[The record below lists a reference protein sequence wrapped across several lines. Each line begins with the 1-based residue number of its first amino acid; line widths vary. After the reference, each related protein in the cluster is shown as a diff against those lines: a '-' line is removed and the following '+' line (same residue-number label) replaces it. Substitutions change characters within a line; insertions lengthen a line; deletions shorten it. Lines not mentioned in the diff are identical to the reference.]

1 VSASGTYLLDQYGNP
16 ILVNGDTA
24 WNLAWGLNSADQA
37 TYLADRQ
44 ADGFN
49 AVITDLVG
57 NNTMQGSSTGANYAG
72 DVPFTGVNFTPNQA
86 YWSKVDTFFQQA
98 ETYGITVFAIPIDAY
113 ATTGSNAFSNMT
125 DAQASTFGTFLAN
138 RYPQS
143 AYPGIVWMLG
153 NDFDGDGAGD
163 GNVGGFVSQYQ
174 AFLNALTAAGDT
186 RPTTIEQGIFESLS
200 TDGHT
205 IGPMVSVNAGYSY
218 HPDYEVILRGRAT
231 KNIPV
236 LLFEA
241 AYENNLIG
249 FPAAPLDIRKQLGWS
264 MTSGA
269 AGTFYGNDSLWP
281 FSAGWQS
288 ELDTSDV
295 AQRKAFD
302 AAFAGINWQNLQPD
316 VNNQLVVSG
325 RNRQFTAWSTGST
338 PHTDDA
344 TYGNYVSAAY
354 TAGGALGV
362 IYNPDTT
369 KNQITIS
376 SSLFGANPTIT
387 AVDPTNGARTSLGW
401 TTTPTM
407 GTNAG
412 GDHDWLFIITAP
424 PKS

>member
-1 VSASGTYLLDQYGNP
+1 MP
-16 ILVNGDTA
+16 
-24 WNLAWGLNSADQA
+24 
-37 TYLADRQ
+37 LADRQ

-49 AVITDLVG
+49 AVVTDLVG
-57 NNTMQGSSTGANYAG
+57 NNTMDGSSNGANYAG
-72 DVPFTGVNFTPNQA
+72 NLPFSGGSFTPNPA
-86 YWSKVDTFFQQA
+86 YWSKIDTFFQLA
-98 ETYGITVFAIPIDAY
+98 EKYGITVFALPIDAY
-113 ATTGSNAFSNMT
+113 ATTGNNVFSNMT
-125 DAQASTFGTFLAN
+125 DAQASAFGTFIAN

-143 AYPGIVWMLG
+143 QYPGIVWVLG
-153 NDFDGDGAGD
+153 NDFDGDGAGA

-205 IGPMVSVNAGYSY
+205 IGPMVTLNAGYSY
-218 HPDYEVILRGRAT
+218 HPTYEVILRGRAA
-231 KNIPV
+231 KHIPV
-236 LLFEA
+236 FFIEG
-241 AYENNLIG
+241 AYENNLDG
-249 FPAAPLDIRKQLGWS
+249 LPAAPLDIRKQLGWS

-269 AGTFYGNDSLWP
+269 AGTFYGNDIVWQFQS
-281 FSAGWQS
+281 GWQNQ
-288 ELDTSDV
+288 LDTSDV

-316 VNNQLVVSG
+316 VNSQLVVSG

-338 PHTDDA
+338 PHTNDA

-354 TAGGALGV
+354 TPDGTLGV

-369 KNQITIS
+369 MNQITIS

-412 GDHDWLFIITAP
+412 GDHDWLFIITAS